1 MIKNIFSKGLWL
13 ILGFVT
19 LHSQLLFA
27 QETVQL
33 NEVKIVASRT
43 VNDAEGY
50 TTSLRGTDIVKGKSA
65 AELLG
70 FLPNISHENGN
81 FKINGLDVSE
91 IYVDGVKLS
100 DLSELG
106 NILGD
111 MIDKVQV
118 KYLAGADQSAGLSGG
133 TIMITL
139 RRPPEGGYYGSVK
152 AATEWNRSS
161 GFGNGR
167 VGSLVYYRYK
177 NLSIYDNV
185 EVGYHK
191 TKEKAEQWQ
200 IGPSLNTFLT
210 ETTKSENL
218 KFRNRLSFVQ
228 QFGNDTKLGGSYL
241 IATSRPRPIST
252 IFADDRWSAVHKKA
266 NTIVQEGT
274 LQFSMPLGTKG
285 LTMETTFD
293 YYNRNNETKNGYRV
307 DNAEVSRSEEKENLN
322 LWKFKADFL
331 YPRSRKLSWKFGV
344 SMQAISSSY
353 TPNLL
358 VENGRFSSSST
369 STKTAGFTP
378 IAYAEAKG
386 TLWKL
391 RYSAGVNWQLNR
403 IRYEDLKVG
412 VKSHNTQWAFNPM
425 LQLMMPFGAKM
436 NHALILNYKRT
447 LSDIPYSAI
456 SSVVTWSDAYNYS
469 VGNPDLVAQS
479 ADMLMT
485 GLSLF
490 GNKLTLTAVYAR
502 SHNQIYWQ
510 TFEDAENSNVVYTK
524 PINLSGKNLWGFGA
538 EWMESPLKWWNFK
551 LAGHVEITPENAMI
565 GGVKYDQTRFKEY
578 FYFNNNF
585 KFSSGWGGMLNANV
599 EPTFRTFDRTYHAVF
614 NVDGRIYK
622 NFLKNSLQI
631 ALDFTAFGNRRK
643 LDRQI
648 GSKTITN
655 KYTSPVQYVGLNI
668 TWNFSGGKK
677 VNVDVIN
684 GIQDFYETKDS
695 R

>member
-1 MIKNIFSKGLWL
+1 MNKKSLWL
-13 ILGFVT
+13 GLAF
-19 LHSQLLFA
+19 LLFYFQLSFA
-27 QETVQL
+27 QEAAQL
-33 NEVKIVASRT
+33 DEVKIVASRT
-43 VNDAEGY
+43 VSDAEGY
-50 TTSLRGTDIVKGKSA
+50 TTNLRGLDIVKGKSA

-70 FLPNISHENGN
+70 FLPNVSCENGN

-100 DLSELG
+100 DVSELG
-106 NILGD
+106 NISGN
-111 MIDKVQV
+111 MVDKVQV
-118 KYLAGADQSAGLSGG
+118 KYLAGTDQNANLSGG
-133 TIMITL
+133 MIMITL
-139 RRPPEGGYYGSVK
+139 RQPSEGGYYGSVK

-167 VGSLVYYRYK
+167 IGLLVYYRYK

-185 EVGYHK
+185 EVGYQK
-191 TKEKAEQWQ
+191 IKENSEQWQ
-200 IGPSLNTFLT
+200 VGTGLNAFLT
-210 ETTKSENL
+210 ETTKSENI

-228 QFGNDTKLGGSYL
+228 QLGNNTKLGGNYL
-241 IATSRPRPIST
+241 FATSRPRPIST
-252 IFADDRWSAVHKKA
+252 IFAEDTWSSVHNKM
-266 NTIVQEGT
+266 NTVVQEGT
-274 LQFSMPLGTKG
+274 LQFSTLLGKKG
-285 LTMETTFD
+285 LTMGTTVD
-293 YYNRNNETKNGYRV
+293 YYNRNC
-307 DNAEVSRSEEKENLN
+307 DNDHRYNIDNSDIAKTEEKENLN
-322 LWKFKADFL
+322 LWKFKVDFL

-358 VENGRFSSSST
+358 VENGRFSSSSS

-386 TLWKL
+386 ILWKF

-403 IRYEDLKVG
+403 IRYEDLNAG
-412 VKSHNTQWAFNPM
+412 VKNHNTQWAFNPM

-436 NHALILNYKRT
+436 NHALMLNYKHT
-447 LSDIPYSAI
+447 LNDIPYSAI

-479 ADMLMT
+479 ADMLMA

-490 GNKLTLTAVYAR
+490 RNKLNFTAVYAR

-510 TFEDAENSNVVYTK
+510 TFEEAENSNVVYTK
-524 PINLSGKNLWGFGA
+524 PINIPGQSLWGIGT
-538 EWMESPLKWWNFK
+538 EWMESPLKWWQFK
-551 LAGHVEITPENAMI
+551 LAGRVEITPENAVI
-565 GGVKYDQTRFKEY
+565 GGVKYDKTRFKEY

-585 KFSSGWGGMLNANV
+585 NFSSGWGGMLNANL

-622 NFLKNSLQI
+622 NFLKNNLQVAI
-631 ALDFTAFGNRRK
+631 DFTAFGNRRK
-643 LDRQI
+643 LDRQV
-648 GSKTITN
+648 GSNTITY
-655 KYTSPVQYVGLNI
+655 KYTTPVQYVGLNVV
-668 TWNFSGGKK
+668 WSFSGGKK
-677 VNVDVIN
+677 VNVDVVD
-684 GIQDFYETKDS
+684 GIQDFYEIKDN